1 MVVTLLQ
8 CLELKEDVSRNFIGS
23 KDTGEKE
30 REGRNFLYSNGL
42 ASLTIFPYKA
52 AASVQEK

>member
-1 MVVTLLQ
+1 MTLLQ
-8 CLELKEDVSRNFIGS
+8 CLELKEDVSINFIGS